1 MDNKKTLF
9 AKGGNGQIS
18 FDGQQVVISRR
29 GFSARLSVGKGDKV
43 IPITSITAT
52 RFRQATWALKGFVQF
67 SVLGDLTARGNIGDL
82 DEDENTIIFYS
93 PISSMRVKPVVDA
106 INEAIAARAA
116 ETSMSQ
122 ATITQNPSSPQN
134 SSAEIPIQTSRGASG
149 YRLSVSLTRGA
160 DPVNV
165 SVGILEVLL
174 EESCRESP
182 SILSLEYDEIESTLK
197 SGRAL
202 YLGEFQLAQYRIAKQ
217 TIEAV
222 GGLVTAD
229 SI

>member
-1 MDNKKTLF
+1 M
-9 AKGGNGQIS
+9 
-18 FDGQQVVISRR
+18 
-29 GFSARLSVGKGDKV
+29 SVGKGDKV
-43 IPITSITAT
+43 IPITSITAI
-52 RFRQATWALKGFVQF
+52 RFRHATLALKGFVQF

-82 DEDENTIIFYS
+82 DEDENTITFFS
-93 PISSMRVKPVVDA
+93 PISSSRAKPIVDA

-116 ETSMSQ
+116 GASMSQ
-122 ATITQNPSSPQN
+122 ATPPQPPSSPQN
-134 SSAEIPIQTSRGASG
+134 SPAGIPIQTSRGASG

-174 EESCRESP
+174 EESCRESS

-202 YLGEFQLAQYRIAKQ
+202 YLGEFQLAQYRIAKR

-222 GGLVTAD
+222 GGLVTAE